1 MKASFGGK
9 RPYNLDTEISDEL
22 SPDPYSEEP
31 LPHSEPHIRRRLS
44 KTAKPENKREQEI
57 K

>member
-9 RPYNLDTEISDEL
+9 RPYNLDTEIADEI

-31 LPHSEPHIRRRLS
+31 MPHSEPHIRRRHR
-44 KTAKPENKREQEI
+44 KTILPENRREQE
-57 K
+57 KQ